1 MTNMILVQLN
11 ETELKQLIKS
21 SLFESIKELD
31 LKGKISAEKLL
42 TIKEASVF
50 LNLAQ
55 QTLYGFTSQ
64 RKIPF
69 IKKGKKLYFN
79 RIDLEK
85 WLNEGKEQY
94 SEIVADLSKR
104 KGGKHD

>member
-1 MTNMILVQLN
+1 MILVQLN

-31 LKGKISAEKLL
+31 LKSKNNTEKLL

-79 RIDLEK
+79 KVDLEK
-85 WLNEGKEQY
+85 WLNEDKEKY
-94 SEIVADLSKR
+94 SEIVADVRKR
-104 KGGKHD
+104 KGGKHE

>member
-1 MTNMILVQLN
+1 MILVQLN

-21 SLFESIKELD
+21 SFSESIKELE
-31 LKGKISAEKLL
+31 LKQTVNRERLL
-42 TIKEASVF
+42 NIKEASEL

-85 WLNEGKEQY
+85 WLNQDKERY
-94 SEIVADLSKR
+94 TEIVKPLVKR
-104 KGGKHD
+104 KGGNHD

>member
-1 MTNMILVQLN
+1 MILVQLN
-11 ETELKQLIKS
+11 ETEFKLLLKTS
-21 SLFESIKELD
+21 FTESIKELD
-31 LKGKISAEKLL
+31 LKQKASYEKLL
-42 TIKEASVF
+42 TIKEACEF

-85 WLNEGKEQY
+85 WLNQDKEKY
-94 SEIVADLSKR
+94 SEIVTDLSKR
-104 KGGKHD
+104 KGGKHE